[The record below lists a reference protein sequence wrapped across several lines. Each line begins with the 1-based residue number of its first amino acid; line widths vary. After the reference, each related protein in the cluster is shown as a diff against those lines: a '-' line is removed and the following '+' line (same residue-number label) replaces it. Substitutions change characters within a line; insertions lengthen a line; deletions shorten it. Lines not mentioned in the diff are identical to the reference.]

1 MNAYSVLAAYY
12 ESLTA
17 DGDYERWANYV
28 CARVGRYAPVLRGAD
43 FACGTGYFTRALSR
57 AGCDVVGADL
67 SYEMLSE
74 AMARSEGTGIV
85 YLHQDM
91 LRPRGFADLGFVTVI
106 NDGVNYIPP
115 KKLVGLF
122 ENIRNCLMI
131 GGMIM
136 FDISS
141 PFKLRNVLGNNL
153 FGEDNEDVSYLWFN
167 RLKRDRVEM
176 DLTFF
181 LARGAVY
188 ERRDERHVQYIHEPE
203 AVSEALAAAGFEI
216 LKKEGE
222 CGRRLRENS
231 LRINFIAKRVR

>member
-1 MNAYSVLAAYY
+1 MRPFSAVRISPA
-12 ESLTA
+12 
-17 DGDYERWANYV
+17 
-28 CARVGRYAPVLRGAD
+28 GRAILRGR
-43 FACGTGYFTRALSR
+43 FPGP
-57 AGCDVVGADL
+57 GCDVVGADL

-85 YLHQDM
+85 YLHQNM

-115 KKLVGLF
+115 KKLVELF

-153 FGEDNEDVSYLWFN
+153 FGEDNEDISYLWFN

-203 AVSEALAAAGFEI
+203 AVSEALAA
-216 LKKEGE
+216 
-222 CGRRLRENS
+222 RR
-231 LRINFIAKRVR
+231 I

>member
-67 SYEMLSE
+67 SYEMLS
-74 AMARSEGTGIV
+74 
-85 YLHQDM
+85 
-91 LRPRGFADLGFVTVI
+91 
-106 NDGVNYIPP
+106 DGVNYIPP
-115 KKLVGLF
+115 KKLVELF

-153 FGEDNEDVSYLWFN
+153 FGEDNEDISYLWFN
-167 RLKRDRVEM
+167 RLKRGRVEM

-222 CGRRLRENS
+222 CGRRLKENS